1 MHFLLYE
8 LGTNPKFQE
17 ELYQHV
23 IDNLNSD
30 KKITHETIDKM
41 QLVKATLKEALR

>member
-1 MHFLLYE
+1 LYE
-8 LGTNPKFQE
+8 LGTNPKLQE

-23 IDNLNSD
+23 NDNLNSD
-30 KKITHETIDKM
+30 KKITHEKIDKM